1 MITHIDLTHVALI
14 LSLAFL
20 GGLFLQRLRQPALV
34 GYILVGALIGP
45 GLLGLQGEDASIK
58 WLAELAVVLLMFMIG
73 LELDVARFR
82 KYMSVAIIVTLSQ
95 IALSLGAMFALSHF
109 LFHWEITQTVLF
121 GFVVSLSSTAVA
133 VTILRELGQS
143 TTLTG
148 RIATKILVAQDIA
161 AIPMLL
167 IISAF
172 RGGTMEGAF
181 VHLIIAILTI
191 LVSIFAVFELIRHP
205 AWYTSIERFLT
216 AGAKQPVIAGLA
228 LCFAAAAISGNL
240 GLSTAYGAFIMGLVI
255 SNIGPHGKYYR
266 EATHPFHELL
276 MMIFFLSI
284 GLMLDIGFVIENLPT
299 ISFVLGITLILK
311 TAGNALILR
320 LLGAPRESAYTL
332 GATLGQVG
340 EFSFVLIALGLSNG
354 FIGTNTYQLALAV
367 IALSL
372 VISPLWLTLVRR
384 QVLLRP

>member
-1 MITHIDLTHVALI
+1 M
-14 LSLAFL
+14 
-20 GGLFLQRLRQPALV
+20 
-34 GYILVGALIGP
+34 
-45 GLLGLQGEDASIK
+45 
-58 WLAELAVVLLMFMIG
+58 
-73 LELDVARFR
+73 
-82 KYMSVAIIVTLSQ
+82 
-95 IALSLGAMFALSHF
+95 
-109 LFHWEITQTVLF
+109 
-121 GFVVSLSSTAVA
+121 A

-172 RGGTMEGAF
+172 RGGSPEGA
-181 VHLIIAILTI
+181 IIPLGIALATI
-191 LVSIFAVFELIRHP
+191 LVSIYAVFELIRHP
-205 AWYTSIERFLT
+205 LWYARIERFLT

-228 LCFAAAAISGNL
+228 LCFAAAALSGHL
-240 GLSTAYGAFIMGLVI
+240 GLSTAYGAFIMGLII

-284 GLMLDIGFVIENLPT
+284 GLMLDVRFILENLLT
-299 ISFVLGITLILK
+299 IAFVLGITLVLK
-311 TAGNALILR
+311 TVGTALILR
-320 LLGAPRESAYTL
+320 LLGAPREHAYPL
-332 GATLGQVG
+332 GAVLGQIG

-354 FIGTNTYQLALAV
+354 FIGRDTYQLALAV

-372 VISPLWLTLVRR
+372 VFSPLWLTLVRKYTSQR
-384 QVLLRP
+384 PLRNTTSLSVRRGDQA